1 MTIKIIREKEIEK
14 KLSDIS
20 DNIEVIQDNLPEKFS
35 DFVLLGLKKDGI
47 YKRVEFTIES
57 VIDVLNI
64 INSDLRFGTPE
75 SEEGIIDNI
84 EKNKVISKSTLN
96 AVRKMK
102 GFRNIL
108 VHRYGEINDE
118 ESYENISKGL
128 KDFEDFIKEI
138 SDFLRRHN

>member
-138 SDFLRRHN
+138 SIFLRRHN